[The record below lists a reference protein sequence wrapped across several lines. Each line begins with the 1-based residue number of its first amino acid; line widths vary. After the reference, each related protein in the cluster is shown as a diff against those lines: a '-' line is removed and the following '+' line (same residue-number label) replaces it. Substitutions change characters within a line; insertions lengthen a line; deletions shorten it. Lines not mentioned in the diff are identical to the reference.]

1 MGGPGRALLLCAA
14 IAQAL
19 QFTTQQAKTPALLDA
34 ATTLKASARP
44 LTKVLL
50 DAAEGASD
58 EARAETMKTLR
69 DMLCSPSATQL
80 VACRG
85 ADDSTDVIATCAVAA
100 REPSG
105 SALPRR
111 AHISDLYVEESC
123 RRAGVATA
131 LVADALALARARG
144 LDCVTLEVE
153 TDNAGARR
161 LYEKLGFRGESLRS
175 PLAFFKYGTWAWNKD
190 ILRLDLAAGD

>member
-85 ADDSTDVIATCAVAA
+85 VSTDVIATCAVAA

-123 RRAGVATA
+123 RRAGVATK
-131 LVADALALARARG
+131 LVEDALALARARG
-144 LDCVTLEVE
+144 LECVTLEVE

-190 ILRLDLAAGD
+190 ILRLDITSD

>member
-34 ATTLKASARP
+34 ATTLKAPARP

-85 ADDSTDVIATCAVAA
+85 DSTDVIATCAVAA

-144 LDCVTLEVE
+144 LECVTLEVE
-153 TDNAGARR
+153 ADNAGARR

>member
-1 MGGPGRALLLCAA
+1 MGRALLLCTA

-19 QFTTQQAKTPALLDA
+19 QFTTQQAKSPALLDA

-85 ADDSTDVIATCAVAA
+85 DTTDVIATCAVAA

-144 LDCVTLEVE
+144 LECVTLEVE
-153 TDNAGARR
+153 ADNAGARR

-175 PLAFFKYGTWAWNKD
+175 PLAFFKYGTWAWDKG

>member
-85 ADDSTDVIATCAVAA
+85 AEDSADVIATCAVAA

-123 RRAGVATA
+123 RRAGIATA
-131 LVADALALARARG
+131 LVEDALALARARG
-144 LDCVTLEVE
+144 LECVTLEVE

-190 ILRLDLAAGD
+190 ILRLDMAAGD

>member
-1 MGGPGRALLLCAA
+1 MRALHLVAVLAL
-14 IAQAL
+14 AQAL
-19 QFTTQQAKTPALLDA
+19 QFTTQQAKTPLLLDA

-69 DMLCSPSATQL
+69 DMLCSASATQL

-85 ADDSTDVIATCAVAA
+85 AEDSADVIATCAVAA

-123 RRAGVATA
+123 RREGVGRA
-131 LVADALALARARG
+131 LMEEALALARARG
-144 LDCVTLEVE
+144 LECVTLEVE

-190 ILRLDLAAGD
+190 ILRLDMAAGD